1 MIFYYYTILSYQQY
15 SSTFNIDLFFTC
27 CVFTATI
34 RDNDE
39 NVYEWGDKCKWLPRD
54 ASKNWLGKIWL
65 QEMSGVKPHEN
76 FSVYDTGLSE

>member
-1 MIFYYYTILSYQQY
+1 MILYYYTILSYQQY

-54 ASKNWLGKIWL
+54 ASKNWKHLRMVRQNMATRDEWG
-65 QEMSGVKPHEN
+65 
-76 FSVYDTGLSE
+76 